1 LGLDEQALAKPE
13 GGESPEE
20 GQRHSWSHGPRASR
34 APRRLGDPVAELH
47 GPTTLAVAAA
57 NYGCRINAIGAI
69 TWPITEEIALD
80 DVLDVLKS

>member
-1 LGLDEQALAKPE
+1 
-13 GGESPEE
+13 
-20 GQRHSWSHGPRASR
+20 
-34 APRRLGDPVAELH
+34 VAELH